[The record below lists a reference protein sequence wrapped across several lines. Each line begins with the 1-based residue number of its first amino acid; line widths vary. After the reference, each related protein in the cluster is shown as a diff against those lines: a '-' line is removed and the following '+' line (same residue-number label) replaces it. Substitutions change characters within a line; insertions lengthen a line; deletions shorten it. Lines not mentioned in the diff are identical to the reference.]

1 MEQNKGTGRLPENA
15 YKVLDPGVEYMP
27 YIPASRVIPEITVRS
42 VLIGLFMAI
51 LFTGAAAYLGLKIGQ
66 VFEAAIPIAI
76 LAIGMA
82 GWFSRRSTILENV
95 IIQSIG
101 SASGVVVAGMIFTLP
116 AIFILGLELRFYQTF
131 GAALLGGFLGILFLI
146 PLRRYFVKEQHG
158 YLPFPE
164 GTAITEV
171 LVTGESGGD
180 QAKVL
185 VIAAIIGGL
194 YDFCIATFGLWSEV
208 ISTRVIGPLST
219 VADKA
224 KLVVKVNA
232 GAAVLGL
239 GYIIGL
245 RYGTIIAAGSFL
257 SWLVFIPAVWF
268 FGQHIE
274 VPVGSAT
281 MLISEMTAEEIFT
294 NYVRHIGIGGIA
306 VAGIIGILKSSKIIV
321 SSFSVGF
328 REMFSGKGKSDS
340 GEERTDRDINMSIV
354 IGGLIITLLVVFL
367 FFGFLVVDSWKIATI
382 ALVVVAVI
390 TFLFTT
396 VAARAIAIVGMNPVS
411 GMTLMT
417 LILSSIVLVKAG
429 LSGPAGMVSA
439 LIIGGVVCT
448 ALSTAG
454 AFISDLKVGYW
465 IGSTPKKQEMYK
477 FLGIAVA
484 AASVTGV
491 ILLLNKTYGF
501 SGEGSLAAP
510 QANAMAAVIR
520 TLMSDTEAPWG
531 LYIAGGF
538 MAVILELL
546 KISPLAFALGMYL
559 PIHLNTLILIGGLVA
574 HFVQKSS
581 SDNEVSSKRKERG
594 TLIASG
600 FIAGGALMG
609 VVSALIALPEWDSF
623 LNLGFG
629 ETYFGELVSV
639 FMFVGLC
646 FYLYYDSKRGAIE

>member
-1 MEQNKGTGRLPENA
+1 MEHSKGSSRLPANA
-15 YKVLDPGVEYMP
+15 YKVLGPGEEYTP
-27 YIPASRVIPEITVRS
+27 YVPAGKMVPETSIRAVVTG
-42 VLIGLFMAI
+42 LIMAFI
-51 LFTGAAAYLGLKIGQ
+51 FTAAAAYLGLKIGQ

-76 LAIGMA
+76 LAVGL
-82 GWFSRRSTILENV
+82 GGLFKRRSTILENV
-95 IIQSIG
+95 IIQSVG

-116 AIFILGLELRFYQTF
+116 AIIILGLELKFYQTF
-131 GAALLGGFLGILFLI
+131 IAALLGGFLGILFLI

-158 YLPFPE
+158 HLPFPE

-185 VIAAIIGGL
+185 MKAAIIGGL
-194 YDFCIATFGLWSEV
+194 YDFCIATFGFWSEV
-208 ISTRVIGPLST
+208 ISTRVVAPLAV

-245 RYGTIIAAGSFL
+245 RYSTIIAAGSFL

-268 FGQHIE
+268 FGRHLD
-274 VPVGSAT
+274 VPIGPAT
-281 MLISEMTAEEIFT
+281 ELISEMGPEEIFT

-321 SSFSVGF
+321 SSFTVGF
-328 REMFSGKGKSDS
+328 KEMFAGKGG
-340 GEERTDRDINMSIV
+340 GEVKERTDTDMKMSIV
-354 IGGLIITLLVVFL
+354 IGSLIITLLVVFL
-367 FFGFLVVDSWKIATI
+367 FFGFMVVDSWKIAAI

-417 LILSSIVLVKAG
+417 LILSSLILVKAG

-454 AFISDLKVGYW
+454 AFVSDLKVGYW
-465 IGSTPKKQEMYK
+465 LGSTPRKQETYK
-477 FLGIAVA
+477 FLGIIVA

-491 ILLLNKTYGF
+491 IILLDKVFGF
-501 SGEGSLAAP
+501 TGPDALAAP
-510 QANAMAAVIR
+510 QANAMAAVIQ
-520 TLMSDTEAPWG
+520 TLMSDAQAPWG

-538 MAVILELL
+538 MALILEFL

-559 PIHLNTLILIGGLVA
+559 PIQLNTPILVGGIIA
-574 HFVQKSS
+574 HFVGKSS
-581 SDNEVSSKRKERG
+581 TNEGIVTKRKERG

-609 VVSALIALPEWDSF
+609 VLSALVALPGWDDF
-623 LNLGFG
+623 LNTGFG
-629 ETYFGELVSV
+629 ETAYGEMLSV
-639 FMFVGLC
+639 VLFAGLC
-646 FYLYYDSKRGAIE
+646 LYVYFDAKKGATE